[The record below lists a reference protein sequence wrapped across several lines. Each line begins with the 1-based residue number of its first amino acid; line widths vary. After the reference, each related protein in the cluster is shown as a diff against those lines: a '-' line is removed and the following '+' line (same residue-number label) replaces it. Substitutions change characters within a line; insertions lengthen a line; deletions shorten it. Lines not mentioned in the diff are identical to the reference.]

1 MRIFFGMISA
11 FLLPLPLKSQTFI
24 AITHVNIV
32 DVKNKKIFPDKT
44 VILKNDKIEKIG
56 SNLRLPAGTKII
68 QGKDKFL
75 IPGLWDMHYHNM
87 DDESVQETDSTIT
100 PLLIANGITGVRDM
114 FALKYTLKR
123 RDSIRS
129 GQLIAP
135 ETFGGAMVDGPIPMW
150 PLSIPVKDTFRA
162 VILVDSLKNAGYD
175 FIKVYSALP
184 REIYFAIAAE
194 SRKQNIPF
202 EGHVPRTITPR
213 EAALAGQ
220 KSQEHQ
226 IGMILQCSSLNDS
239 ARSAYRKIEAKLYFG
254 RGQEVRDPW
263 INLIY
268 SFSQEQLNNTANIF
282 NQTGSWYCPTI
293 ITNQNYFIRLKNVKE
308 EIKNDT
314 LIQYVTKSAKSAWSF
329 MAMPFVNY
337 STEDW
342 DIRMKQLGLLNK
354 IVKLLYDK
362 KVNML
367 AGDDNNNP
375 FCFTGFSLHQELQL
389 FVDCGIP
396 DAEVLKIATYNPSV
410 FFKVENQFGTIEQ
423 GKFANLVLLDANP
436 LIKISNTTRINSV
449 FLRGHYFNRK
459 ALDGLLTGVKE
470 YCKKH

>member
-1 MRIFFGMISA
+1 MLVV
-11 FLLPLPLKSQTFI
+11 FLFPLHSKSQTLT

-32 DVKNKKIFPDKT
+32 DVKNKNIIPDKT
-44 VILKNDKIEKIG
+44 VIIKNDKIEKIG
-56 SNLRLPAGTKII
+56 SNLRLPAGIKII

-87 DDESVQETDSTIT
+87 DDESAQVTDSTMT

-114 FALKYTLKR
+114 FALNNTLKR
-123 RDSIRS
+123 RDSIRT

-135 ETFGGAMVDGPIPMW
+135 ETFIGAMVDGPIPIW
-150 PLSIPVKDTFRA
+150 PLSIRVKDTLRA
-162 VILVDSLKNAGYD
+162 VIIVDSLKNAGYD

-184 REIYFAIAAE
+184 RDIYFAIATE
-194 SRKQNIPF
+194 SKKENIPF
-202 EGHVPRTITPR
+202 EGHVPRSITPL
-213 EAALAGQ
+213 EAVLAGQ

-226 IGMILQCSSLNDS
+226 LGMILQCSSLNDS
-239 ARSAYRKIEAKLYFG
+239 TRNIYRKLEPKLFFG
-254 RGQEVRDPW
+254 RGQEVRDQW
-263 INLIY
+263 TLLIN
-268 SFSQEQLNNTANIF
+268 SFDPEQLNNIANIF

-293 ITNQNYFIRLKNVKE
+293 ITNQNYFSRLKNVKE

-314 LIQYVTKSAKSAWSF
+314 LIQYVTKSAKSGWSF
-329 MAMPFVNY
+329 MAMPFNNY

-354 IVKLLYDK
+354 IVKLIYDK

-375 FCFTGFSLHQELQL
+375 FCFAGFSLHQELQL

-396 DAEVLKIATYNPSV
+396 DAEVLKIATYNPTV
-410 FFKVENQFGTIEQ
+410 FFKIEGQFGTIEQ
-423 GKFANLVLLDANP
+423 GKIANLVLLDANP
-436 LIKISNTTRINSV
+436 LIKISNTTKINSV
-449 FLRGHYFNRK
+449 FLRGHCFDRN
-459 ALDGLLTGVKE
+459 ALDGLLAGVKE
-470 YCKKH
+470 YCKRH